1 MDGNLFSAVMRR
13 YAAGLSDDEIQFL
26 VPRLSQGY
34 TGDFAE
40 AMKLLERDEA
50 VSALFAGANGFHE
63 FEAIVEEASAAIN
76 HEAKKRSRP
85 RKR

>member
-13 YAAGLSDDEIQFL
+13 YAASLSDEDIRFL
-26 VPRLSQGY
+26 VPRLGQGY

-40 AMKLLERDEA
+40 AMKVLERDEGVA
-50 VSALFAGANGFHE
+50 ALFAGADGFHE
-63 FEAIVEEASAAIN
+63 FEAIVEEASAAVN
-76 HEAKKRSRP
+76 HEAKRRSRP